1 MGIFNPFTFGDGPMS
16 IQPAN
21 SAFKRL
27 TRPTPLSRMEF
38 NIHMETA
45 MPRVLRCGEIM
56 PGCTFEIRGVSDL
69 EILARTAEH
78 ARDAHNLTEM
88 SAEMAAK
95 VHSAIRDEVSGHF
108 RR

>member
-1 MGIFNPFTFGDGPMS
+1 
-16 IQPAN
+16 
-21 SAFKRL
+21 
-27 TRPTPLSRMEF
+27 MEL

-45 MPRVLRCGEIM
+45 MPKILRCGEVM

-95 VHSAIRDEVSGHF
+95 VHNAIREEVSGRS